1 MCRRYIEA
9 QRAGWKS
16 DKHAEQWPSTIR
28 LYVNP
33 VFGRKTV
40 DQITVEDVLKVL
52 DFMLNYTVTHFTAE
66 EGIQRKYNYPK
77 YLAHKKLHDGFIKE
91 IKMLKDDIDKSGVT
105 VATGSLLG
113 STLSNWLITHINIE
127 DKALGA
133 HVRGIDGAK

>member
-52 DFMLNYTVTHFTAE
+52 QPIWTSKPETAP
-66 EGIQRKYNYPK
+66 R
-77 YLAHKKLHDGFIKE
+77 
-91 IKMLKDDIDKSGVT
+91 
-105 VATGSLLG
+105 
-113 STLSNWLITHINIE
+113 
-127 DKALGA
+127 
-133 HVRGIDGAK
+133 VRGRIEKILGWAAAMNYRSGENPRHPAYCETGRPYLRRTSGLD